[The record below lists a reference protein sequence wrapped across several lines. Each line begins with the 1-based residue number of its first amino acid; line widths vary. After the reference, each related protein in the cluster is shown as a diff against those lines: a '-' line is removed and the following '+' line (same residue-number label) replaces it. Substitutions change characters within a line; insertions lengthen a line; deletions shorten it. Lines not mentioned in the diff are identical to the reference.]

1 VRALRA
7 TALTLLLGTEGVAI
21 AQSSSIS
28 PEDSSS
34 IEEVDLE
41 EADRRN
47 REWARGT
54 LEEKAPAGKDSVEV
68 REAVEGGNWERA
80 LELVREQMERTPA
93 GPGRARLGLLE
104 ARLLAAL
111 GDARS
116 AVEGYR
122 LLLDDPEMGDRAR
135 AELHDFLVRRGEFDA
150 ADSLTAAAAEPG
162 PDADPALAALRATAR
177 AAAGR
182 YTEAARLAQEGTLR
196 GIVEAS
202 VVRANALLALGSD
215 AEAEELYLEV
225 LGEATDRKVRQAAHF
240 GLGQVARLRGG
251 RAVRALQDERAVRLG
266 PAPWAELDWGL
277 ALRALG
283 RRDEARTRLENVA
296 SGYPEL
302 ASTARLG
309 LARLDE
315 EEGRAG
321 EGLEEL
327 AASLHGSVGDFLV
340 LTRLGELLLQE
351 GLEDAGIDA
360 HRASLLLFPEFPAG
374 RALLTRALTSRG
386 RWDEAP
392 APDDEQGRWQL
403 QGWTWD
409 RLLDGDLP
417 FYGLVADRDS
427 VAVEDPRRFVLALI
441 HLRAGNAAGALGWS
455 EGATVGQSGLLAIR
469 AEALELAG
477 RPGEAVQAWEAL
489 LEAGEGGPVARE
501 RLARLVFPADPD
513 RAMRLWREQF
523 ERYPEFP
530 RARLRMAEA
539 LEEAG
544 ELQQA
549 IDAYRETETA
559 GWLSPAEKR
568 RIRVAIEDVESLL
581 QEQEDAKLDNEG

>member
-1 VRALRA
+1 MRALPA
-7 TALTLLLGTEGVAI
+7 TAFALLLGWGCVAL
-21 AQSSSIS
+21 AQSSPIS

-34 IEEVDLE
+34 IEV
-41 EADRRN
+41 DRRN
-47 REWARGT
+47 REWAQGVAGERSPG
-54 LEEKAPAGKDSVEV
+54 GKDSLEV

-80 LELVREQMERTPA
+80 LELVRRRSAEAPDGAEK
-93 GPGRARLGLLE
+93 ARLSLLE

-116 AVEGYR
+116 AVQVYR
-122 LLLDDPEMGDRAR
+122 LLLEDPAIGPRAL
-135 AELHDFLVRRGEFDA
+135 AELHEFHVRRGEFVQ
-150 ADSLTAAAAEPG
+150 ADRLTETVIENG
-162 PDADPALAALRATAR
+162 PEADPALAALRAAAR
-177 AAAGR
+177 AAQGR
-182 YTEAARLAQEGTLR
+182 YAEAARLSQEAVFR
-196 GIVEAS
+196 GNLEAA

-215 AEAEELYLEV
+215 VEAEELYLQV
-225 LGEATDRKVRQAAHF
+225 LHEATDRKVRQAAHF
-240 GLGQVARLRGG
+240 GLGQVARLRGS

-266 PAPWAELDWGL
+266 AAPWAELDWGL

-283 RRDEARTRLENVA
+283 RRAEARTRLENVVHA
-296 SGYPEL
+296 YPEL

-321 EGLEEL
+321 DGLEAL
-327 AASLHGSVGDFLV
+327 AASLQGSVGDFLA

-351 GLEDAGIDA
+351 GLENAGIEA

-392 APDDEQGRWQL
+392 DPEGEGGRWKL

-417 FYGLVADRDS
+417 YYGLVADRDS
-427 VAVEDPRRFVLALI
+427 VTVDDPRRFVLALI
-441 HLRAGNAAGALGWS
+441 HLRAGSAAGALGWS
-455 EGATVGQSGLLAIR
+455 DGATVAQGALLGIR

-477 RPGEAVQAWEAL
+477 RTEEAMEVWETL
-489 LEAGEGGPVARE
+489 LDAGEGGPVARE
-501 RLARLVFPADPD
+501 RLARLTFPTDPD
-513 RAMRLWREQF
+513 RAMDLWREQF
-523 ERYPEFP
+523 TRYPEFP

-539 LEEAG
+539 LEDAG
-544 ELQQA
+544 RLQEA
-549 IDAYRETETA
+549 IDAYRDTESA

-581 QEQEDAKLDNEG
+581 QEQEEAALDIEG

>member
-1 VRALRA
+1 LAVAVLLTGPHAL
-7 TALTLLLGTEGVAI
+7 

-34 IEEVDLE
+34 ITDREV
-41 EADRRN
+41 DRRN
-47 REWARGT
+47 REWAQGVLDERSPG
-54 LEEKAPAGKDSVEV
+54 AGADSVEV
-68 REAVEGGNWERA
+68 REAVEAGNWERA
-80 LELVREQMERTPA
+80 LELVRKQA
-93 GPGRARLGLLE
+93 GESPDGTKDPRLGLLE
-104 ARLLAAL
+104 ARLLVAL
-111 GDARS
+111 GDPWTAKQ
-116 AVEGYR
+116 VYR
-122 LLLDDPEMGDRAR
+122 RWLDDPEVGMRAR
-135 AELHDFLVRRGEFDA
+135 AELHDFLVRRGEFEA
-150 ADSLTAAAAEPG
+150 ADALTEDAAEPG
-162 PDADPALAALRATAR
+162 PDVDPALATLRASAR

-182 YTEAARLAQEGTLR
+182 YSEAARLAQEGALR
-196 GIVEAS
+196 GAPEAS

-215 AEAEELYLEV
+215 AEAESLYLGV
-225 LGEATDRKVRQAAHF
+225 LREATHRKVRQAAHF
-240 GLGQVARLRGG
+240 GLGQVARLRGS

-283 RRDEARTRLENVA
+283 RRDEARARLESVA
-296 SGYPEL
+296 SSFPEL

-321 EGLEEL
+321 QGLEAL
-327 AASLHGSVGDFLV
+327 AAALQGSVGDFLA

-351 GLEDAGIDA
+351 GLEDDGIEA

-392 APDDEQGRWQL
+392 APDVEEGRWRL

-427 VAVEDPRRFVLALI
+427 IPVEDPRRFVLALI
-441 HLRAGNAAGALGWS
+441 HLRAGNAAGTLGWS
-455 EGATVGQSGLLAIR
+455 EGASVAQDGLLAIR
-469 AEALELAG
+469 AEALEMAG
-477 RPGEAVQAWEAL
+477 RPEEAAEIWEAL
-489 LEAGEGGPVARE
+489 LSAGQGGPLVRE
-501 RLARLVFPADPD
+501 RLARLVFPADPE
-513 RAMRLWREQF
+513 RALRLWREQF
-523 ERYPEFP
+523 DRYPEFP

-539 LEEAG
+539 LEDAG
-544 ELQQA
+544 DLEEA
-549 IDAYRETETA
+549 IDAYRAAEVG

-568 RIRVAIEDVESLL
+568 RIRVAVEDLESLL
-581 QEQEDAKLDNEG
+581 QEREEASLDLEG